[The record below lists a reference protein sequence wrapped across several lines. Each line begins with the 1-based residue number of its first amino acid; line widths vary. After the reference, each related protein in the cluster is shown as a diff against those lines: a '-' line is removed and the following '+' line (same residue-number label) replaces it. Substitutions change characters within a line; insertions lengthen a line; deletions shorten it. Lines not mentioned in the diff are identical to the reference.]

1 MMKVK
6 VKKEFVDKHTWKLH
20 PVGEVFECT
29 EDRLKEIQS
38 ASPNYVERVEDPVKE
53 PVKTR
58 SRKKVSE

>member
-1 MMKVK
+1 MRVE

-29 EDRLKEIQS
+29 EDRLQEIQS
-38 ASPNYVERVEDPVKE
+38 VDDFVSKVEEKPARA
-53 PVKTR
+53 R

>member
-1 MMKVK
+1 MRVE
-6 VKKEFVDKHTWKLH
+6 VKKEFVDKYTWKLH

-29 EDRLKEIQS
+29 EERLQEIQS
-38 ASPNYVERVEDPVKE
+38 VDDFVSKVEEK

>member
-1 MMKVK
+1 MKVK

-29 EDRLKEIQS
+29 EERLQEIQS
-38 ASPNYVERVEDPVKE
+38 VDDFVSKVEEK

>member
-1 MMKVK
+1 MRVE

-29 EDRLKEIQS
+29 EERLQEIQS
-38 ASPNYVERVEDPVKE
+38 VDDFVSKVEEKPA
-53 PVKTR
+53 R

>member
-1 MMKVK
+1 MRVE

-29 EDRLKEIQS
+29 EDRLQEIQS
-38 ASPNYVERVEDPVKE
+38 VDDFVSKVEEK